1 MSEKKNIFDDDL
13 LMREI
18 LEGGQ
23 EEVPARVWDAVS
35 EGLDKAA
42 AKPSGKTVTL
52 WWRRAGIAS
61 AAVAA
66 AVTAVLVV
74 NRPQNED
81 FVPKAVAENMIA
93 VVEPEVMT
101 VEEVGEKMA
110 EEAIKANSRMVA
122 YAPKAVRT
130 AGAIRATDVTDAID
144 ITSATDVTGAEEIV
158 ARSAEDDPIAF
169 DDGSE
174 AELTA
179 KTAMPAE
186 ESPVTDSQKYADDR
200 SDKVPEEEIYFP
212 TVWEDEV
219 ASRQVKTS
227 LIVSGITGASGS
239 GAGAKAGLNRAPSV
253 LLSPSKTGISESR
266 SKQSLGLPVS
276 VGAGARF
283 EFSSRWSLGV
293 GLNYTL
299 LTRTFN
305 GTYTKVNG
313 VGGIE
318 KEVNSGIRN
327 TQHFIGIPVNAYFN
341 IVENR
346 NVNFYA
352 YAGGAVEK
360 CLADNYLVQS
370 EHIVHK
376 ESAQGAQLS
385 ANIGLGAEF
394 MLSDYVGLYLD
405 PSLRYYFDCD
415 QPKSIRTIQP
425 LMLGFE
431 VGFRFRL

>member
-1 MSEKKNIFDDDL
+1 MSEKNNIFENDL

-23 EEVPARVWDAVS
+23 EEVPAHVWDAVS
-35 EGLDKAA
+35 KGLDKAA
-42 AKPSGKTVTL
+42 VKPSGRIVTL

-66 AVTAVLVV
+66 AVAAVLVLD
-74 NRPQNED
+74 RPQTED
-81 FVPKAVAENMIA
+81 IVPAAVDSDMIA
-93 VVEPEVMT
+93 VVEPEIVEVEDV
-101 VEEVGEKMA
+101 VEEKA
-110 EEAIKANSRMVA
+110 EVALKADSRMMA
-122 YAPKAVRT
+122 YAPEAVH
-130 AGAIRATDVTDAID
+130 
-144 ITSATDVTGAEEIV
+144 AEETVEIV
-158 ARSAEDDPIAF
+158 TEPAEVKPVAF
-169 DDGSE
+169 EEGSE
-174 AELTA
+174 AE
-179 KTAMPAE
+179 PAE
-186 ESPVTDSQKYADDR
+186 MSADETPDIQR
-200 SDKVPEEEIYFP
+200 DAVEVSKEVQEEKIYFP

-219 ASRQVKTS
+219 VDRQVKTS
-227 LIVSGITGASGS
+227 LVVSGITGASGS
-239 GAGAKAGLNRAPSV
+239 GTGARAGLNKAPSV
-253 LLSPSKTGISESR
+253 LLSPSRTGISESR

-305 GTYTKVNG
+305 GTYTKVNA

-318 KEVNSGIRN
+318 REVNSGIRN

-341 IVENR
+341 IVDSR

-376 ESAQGAQLS
+376 ESAQGAQIS
-385 ANIGLGAEF
+385 TNIGLGAEF

-425 LMLGFE
+425 LMLGLE
-431 VGFRFRL
+431 VGFRFKL